1 MDCVG
6 LTRSPDRDRLHASD
20 RIAFRAE
27 ALRSS
32 SVILAARA
40 LPQRF
45 LLIERS
51 SDAGAPSSLSQL
63 SKALALLFGRLG
75 CLSAMMRICAVNRP
89 DSSAN

>member
-51 SDAGAPSSLSQL
+51 SDARPVQRHRVRVVLD
-63 SKALALLFGRLG
+63 LL
-75 CLSAMMRICAVNRP
+75 
-89 DSSAN
+89 